1 MKEISS
7 VGGEKYSF
15 AHSLEDSIPLVI
27 EKVNKRICL
36 DREDIKLICENVKSS
51 AQGKNIDAKRQIID
65 LIFAVLADDYPK
77 VDSKQYHHTHRDL
90 SLITSLTT
98 PNLLD
103 NIKLNEEAVSLIAS
117 KLNSSVLID
126 SVSQLSKIIAK
137 NQGLSNAVQLK
148 LVNFANNK
156 KIGDRYL
163 PGKTILVNSL
173 KHCLNEEKISP
184 EVVFALNEI
193 GKNYMGGK
201 FLSKFDEFDNK
212 RALMSLYSYK
222 HLTRSGHAS
231 TTSLSNSAHILQTT
245 GDPTL
250 QRKADKL
257 IKEYNLQYTIPYSV
271 KKNHEELLVDWDK
284 KPTLEKEKIIKNTIQ
299 YLKVFSPNET
309 EENKQF
315 SLNALRTKTLL
326 DIAKDPSI
334 DFSKINGVIK
344 NLSEA
349 IDVGINDDL
358 RYRKIKIGFKLIKG
372 DINPGFTNIVIA
384 KLPLSNCKQTI
395 DILKDFEKN
404 SHRIGQVNKTSLEKF
419 QMLASNDNLEIQ
431 TISANLLDIFSKK
444 TSSLKKLDSNFIDH
458 LILDFPKDI
467 KLRGQLTEE
476 LIKFNPDNQQLK
488 SLIPTL
494 NEKLQL
500 VDEYWHK
507 NSQLVPIGKNICDY
521 LPEDIRLWSQ
531 KVRSSDLSL
540 KSDQQLAE
548 SLAVIS
554 RAVQI
559 TNGYVPRD
567 IQKQSVLILLDS
579 LTEGKGRL
587 AQIKTGEGK
596 STITAMLAVAQNIF
610 TGKKIDIITS
620 SAPLARRDSEE
631 QGLFYELFGLN
642 CDHNIT
648 KPSDPFIGAKPC
660 YTSDIIYG
668 DSLSFQSDLLRSEF
682 KGLGTR
688 GDRKFEAVIVD
699 EVDSMLIDEG
709 SKIAKLASPICG
721 MEHLETVF
729 IFVAKYLERS
739 GVDRE
744 FLSSVEN
751 FEQTKDHLT
760 DLINDIVTTKVRYPR
775 YLENFVNQSSLVWA
789 STALRAIVMR
799 ENVDYVIAQDKLGEK
814 IIAPVDYN
822 ATGVVQSSTAWSGG
836 LHQFLQIKH
845 YLRITPES
853 LTTSFISNMNF
864 FKRYESSIT
873 GLTGTL
879 GSNSS
884 QKLLEDIYN
893 IDIAF
898 IPTFKPQVIE
908 EYPGMVLGDVL
919 SHIQAIS
926 DSAIKE
932 AKTGRGVLIISQTIA
947 DALEITKKIKEIGY
961 PDNKVKQYL
970 RSDTKNST
978 FDGKADSGDIIVAT
992 NLAGRGTDILTSKT
1006 VEEAGGLHVIV
1017 GFLPSNLRIQDQAF
1031 GRTSR
1036 QGNKGSAELIVHN
1049 TMGANLNDLKKLRD
1063 INEEQNVSTTKTD
1076 LLEKI
1081 NFEDELFQ
1089 RFNYEV
1095 YQQLKIIDP
1104 NKQKL
1109 MQAEDLWGFW
1119 LSRIKKTYDINK
1131 VEGRNSIEQAFQ
1143 EFKIDIFEK
1152 YGDKNCYNIMVN
1164 PAYLTNIA
1172 INKLGVN
1179 GNYTLPCDL
1188 LKQAAQLDDN
1198 FSYQA
1203 HYLGAYSTLRDCN
1216 SNGTSKGATE
1226 DRANKAGQAL
1236 FHFENALHQIENI
1249 AMPQLQSA
1257 ILSLGAESEG
1267 TPLAKQ
1273 IDNKLRLLTTT
1284 QSNITKNIA
1293 YLRDHND
1300 PGKSKIKVADDSLQ
1314 FYNELFRGIV
1324 SQKDIEEY
1332 ANFGMQHIFDVTSQ
1346 KLDKDH
1352 FSGTLVAII
1361 GIAQVIVGV
1370 VVAVGSAGFAAEFGI
1385 GPAVG
1390 GLGDVVAGMRHALKG
1405 QSVDMKQW
1413 ATSKGIDLAVN
1424 LITAGISSKINA
1436 AKVAKAEKITGIKVA
1451 VEELTL
1457 RQVGYAI
1464 GKRLV
1469 TTELVKFAVTGI
1481 ERMAAKPIKGAQKDL
1496 EFKIRQLFQ
1505 EQENKQNLREMI
1517 VIDMLNPKFHGYIP
1531 QLQRQIDNLLDQK
1544 EDRFTS
1550 IAQSILTHTL
1560 TSSVK
1565 SSSLANSSNIST
1577 AIQIGSIGL
1586 TVGSGFAAIEEL
1598 ESILVSE
1605 IPSQIHQVHNT
1616 LPETTVYLE
1625 NKTTLINKK
1634 EFKLITEQLLNQGI
1648 YNNHFKIDS
1657 DKLELLL
1664 ATIENKPEFK
1674 GGLKEITGTNVKKDV
1689 NTKPEEFKL
1698 QEIVQSNDNTVD
1710 SGSDFGALTD
1720 TVNVDRFDLKLLLG
1734 RLSELSGHLQ
1744 LAAKG
1749 EYDVKIEQLA
1759 GNVANNVGSRMR
1771 GMVASGI
1778 ISPIMSPLVSN
1789 ALEFVLERTGLQKA
1803 LLERFVNKNKIITGI
1818 SAGDTIEEGDESS
1831 DDEGWNLTNP
1841 AWYDEDCDLL
1851 PVDQRPKERFL
1862 PIEDGPVPIHNSS
1875 MFKDKEDKD
1884 STLIQPR
1891 SSRVMFDSRGNHNPA
1906 IDRFIN
1912 NVFSVFG
1919 KKYQESLQESE
1930 RQKNISSL
1938 DLFESRNREINQNVL
1953 NIKQGRGNVVF
1964 KTAGE
1969 FNETFFGTIRYLFD
1983 QASHTAHVVDPGSK
1997 ALVDASFGTLGRGV
2011 GELYQ
2016 LTLPD
2021 SAKKYIAKTYRDVMG
2036 HYPTENQRF
2045 GIELPVGILLGQMTA
2060 SGIKMAMV
2068 QSRGVGRNLGP
2079 GHSGGEINQ
2088 VTGNKPL
2095 ALEWTSDVK
2104 VLEKSTNLSAP
2115 YKLNKDL
2122 PRNSVQER
2130 LGGHYEYQSPENI
2143 KLQKHAED
2151 FLRRDKFE
2159 NKVIKDIT
2167 GNEYIFK
2174 GSPREL
2180 VALEIKQ
2187 LLKEEGKIIAGAGHK
2202 KHIKDIDRLVVA
2214 YGGHKSDWV
2223 KKSSSNINK
2232 APLYDKSYKKEI
2244 HWYENIK
2251 TGEKFELK
2259 IKKNPIKY

>member
-7 VGGEKYSF
+7 VGEDKYSF

-51 AQGKNIDAKRQIID
+51 AQSKNIDTKRQIID

-117 KLNSSVLID
+117 KLNESILADPI
-126 SVSQLSKIIAK
+126 SQLSKIIAK

-148 LVNFANNK
+148 LVNFANIK
-156 KIGDRYL
+156 GRDGYL
-163 PGKTILVNSL
+163 PQATILINSL

-184 EVVFALNEI
+184 EVVSTLNEL
-193 GKNYMGGK
+193 GKNYMKGK
-201 FLSKFDEFDNK
+201 FFDDQ
-212 RALMSLYSYK
+212 RALISLHSYK
-222 HLTRSGHAS
+222 HLMRTGHGS
-231 TTSLSNSAHILQTT
+231 VDCGSDSNRILRTTKDLSLQK
-245 GDPTL
+245 
-250 QRKADKL
+250 KADKL
-257 IKEYNLQYTIPYSV
+257 NKEYHFQHDLPNFV
-271 KKNHEELLVDWDK
+271 KKNHEDLLLDWDK

-299 YLKVFSPNET
+299 YLKVFSPNEIIGS
-309 EENKQF
+309 KQF
-315 SLNALRTKTLL
+315 GLNDLRTKTLL
-326 DIAKDPSI
+326 NIVKDTSL

-344 NLSEA
+344 SLSEA

-358 RYRKIKIGFKLIKG
+358 RYRKIKIGFKSIKG

-384 KLPLSNCKQTI
+384 KLPLSHCKLTI

-404 SHRIGQVNKTSLEKF
+404 SHRISGVNNTSLEKF

-444 TSSLKKLDSNFIDH
+444 TSGFKKLDSNFIDH

-467 KLRGQLTEE
+467 KSREQLTEE

-488 SLIPTL
+488 LLIPTL

-660 YTSDIIYG
+660 YTSDIVYG

-688 GDRKFEAVIVD
+688 GDRNFEAVIVD

-744 FLSSVEN
+744 FLSPVEN

-760 DLINDIVTTKVRYPR
+760 DLINDIVSTKVRYPR
-775 YLENFVNQSSLVWA
+775 YLEHFVNQSSLVWA

-799 ENVDYVIAQDKLGEK
+799 ENVDYVIAQDKFGEK

-879 GSNSS
+879 GSKSS

-893 IDIAF
+893 IDIAS
-898 IPTFKPQVIE
+898 IPTFKPQIIE
-908 EYPGMVLGDVL
+908 EYPGSVVEDSLA
-919 SHIQAIS
+919 HIQAIS

-932 AKTGRGVLIISQTIA
+932 AKSGRGVLIISQTIA

-961 PDNKVKQYL
+961 PENKIKQYL

-978 FDGKADSGDIIVAT
+978 FDGKAGSGDIIVAT

-1049 TMGANLNDLKKLRD
+1049 TTGANLNDLKKLRD

-1198 FSYQA
+1198 FSYQS
-1203 HYLGAYSTLRDCN
+1203 HYLGAYSTLRSGDI
-1216 SNGTSKGATE
+1216 NGTSNKAAQE
-1226 DRANKAGQAL
+1226 RVEKAGQAL

-1257 ILSLGAESEG
+1257 ILSLGSESEG

-1385 GPAVG
+1385 GLAVG
-1390 GLGDVVAGMRHALKG
+1390 GAGDIITGMQHALKG
-1405 QSVDMKQW
+1405 QGVDMNQW

-1436 AKVAKAEKITGIKVA
+1436 AKTAKALKTTEIAVVAKD
-1451 VEELTL
+1451 LTL
-1457 RQVGYAI
+1457 RQVAYEI

-1469 TTELVKFAVTGI
+1469 TTELVKFAVMGV
-1481 ERMAAKPIKGAQKDL
+1481 ERMAAKPIKGAQKEL

-1517 VIDMLNPKFHGYIP
+1517 VIDKLNPKFHGYIP
-1531 QLQRQIDNLLDQK
+1531 QLQRQIDNLLNQK

-1550 IAQSILTHTL
+1550 IAQNILTHTL

-1577 AIQIGSIGL
+1577 AIQIGSVGL

-1605 IPSQIHQVHNT
+1605 IPTQIHQVHNT

-1625 NKTTLINKK
+1625 TKTTLINKK

-1674 GGLKEITGTNVKKDV
+1674 GGLKEITGTNLEKDLK
-1689 NTKPEEFKL
+1689 TKPEEFKL
-1698 QEIVQSNDNTVD
+1698 QEIVQNNDNTVD
-1710 SGSDFGALTD
+1710 SRVDFGALREMINT
-1720 TVNVDRFDLKLLLG
+1720 DRFNLKCLLNI
-1734 RLSELSGHLQ
+1734 LSSLNDHLH

-1749 EYDVKIEQLA
+1749 EYDGKIEQLA
-1759 GNVANNVGSRMR
+1759 GNVASNVGNRMR

-1778 ISPIMSPLVSN
+1778 ISPIMSPIVSN

-1803 LLERFVNKNKIITGI
+1803 LSEGSKLNNELEEQFLIENYIKAGYGVGV
-1818 SAGDTIEEGDESS
+1818 SAGDNVSRQELNELSLLSKDIYDKNFINKASDLGYRVVAESNFSITGLKAAILERDGQHVLVIEGTSTKYIRTIGDVIADTQITLKTPPKWQLAALAEFVHETQTKFNIAKIDIATGHSLGGTLATLWGIGAGVQAIAYDSPGDKIIAYEMYGKSKVEAADIIKILSKPNVINSS
-1831 DDEGWNLTNP
+1831 AEHAGEVLQIDITEQSYDNINLNNKLLTGIKKFISLPSAKTVYGTNSEVI
-1841 AWYDEDCDLL
+1841 AKEHNVDIEQVSKKFEVSNQDKVLSILDIHCDLKKEQVISNIHKDHEYL
-1851 PVDQRPKERFL
+1851 IAPKKSE
-1862 PIEDGPVPIHNSS
+1862 IMNVE
-1875 MFKDKEDKD
+1875 
-1884 STLIQPR
+1884 IQ
-1891 SSRVMFDSRGNHNPA
+1891 SFTMNA
-1906 IDRFIN
+1906 ILRAQFNRHEI
-1912 NVFSVFG
+1912 
-1919 KKYQESLQESE
+1919 SE
-1930 RQKNISSL
+1930 I
-1938 DLFESRNREINQNVL
+1938 
-1953 NIKQGRGNVVF
+1953 
-1964 KTAGE
+1964 
-1969 FNETFFGTIRYLFD
+1969 
-1983 QASHTAHVVDPGSK
+1983 SK
-1997 ALVDASFGTLGRGV
+1997 AL
-2011 GELYQ
+2011 
-2016 LTLPD
+2016 
-2021 SAKKYIAKTYRDVMG
+2021 
-2036 HYPTENQRF
+2036 N
-2045 GIELPVGILLGQMTA
+2045 
-2060 SGIKMAMV
+2060 SGIKLIPYQTFGGDIDIVIRKFTSYEDSHCQEFIERIIPAIQKYPAFATMSHEEV
-2068 QSRGVGRNLGP
+2068 LVLIKNNLP
-2079 GHSGGEINQ
+2079 QTQDEL
-2088 VTGNKPL
+2088 KKL
-2095 ALEWTSDVK
+2095 A
-2104 VLEKSTNLSAP
+2104 
-2115 YKLNKDL
+2115 
-2122 PRNSVQER
+2122 SV
-2130 LGGHYEYQSPENI
+2130 
-2143 KLQKHAED
+2143 
-2151 FLRRDKFE
+2151 F
-2159 NKVIKDIT
+2159 
-2167 GNEYIFK
+2167 
-2174 GSPREL
+2174 
-2180 VALEIKQ
+2180 IKQ
-2187 LLKEEGKIIAGAGHK
+2187 K
-2202 KHIKDIDRLVVA
+2202 
-2214 YGGHKSDWV
+2214 
-2223 KKSSSNINK
+2223 
-2232 APLYDKSYKKEI
+2232 
-2244 HWYENIK
+2244 
-2251 TGEKFELK
+2251 
-2259 IKKNPIKY
+2259 